1 MIDLAQRRGHGGIDD
16 GDIDDEGDQDEGD
29 RDEDG
34 DEGTGVPVGV
44 S

>member
-1 MIDLAQRRGHGGIDD
+1 MIDLAKRRDHGDIDD
-16 GDIDDEGDQDEGD
+16 CIDDEGDQ
-29 RDEDG
+29 DEDG